1 MRARNLKP
9 SIFKNELLAVADP
22 LYTVIFEGLWCAAD
36 REGRLEDRPAKLHM
50 EINPGRA
57 FDGTDRSIAW
67 LSDNGF
73 ILRYSVNGVRY
84 IQILQFTKHQKPH
97 VNEKPSVIP
106 APESTTKVASEHNQG
121 TKHLALT
128 PDSGLL
134 TPESSLRETR
144 ARVEVSRDD
153 AEDHAEWL
161 TVLEAYPTGAVRSDL
176 IGAERA
182 ARRLVES
189 GDATWQALRDGAG
202 RYAAVCRATDRIV
215 MNPVKFFTDDDKPWS
230 QAWPIPPP
238 KKSFVQQQ
246 QDGMAERFLRGVS

>member
-1 MRARNLKP
+1 
-9 SIFKNELLAVADP
+9 
-22 LYTVIFEGLWCAAD
+22 
-36 REGRLEDRPAKLHM
+36 
-50 EINPGRA
+50 
-57 FDGTDRSIAW
+57 
-67 LSDNGF
+67 
-73 ILRYSVNGVRY
+73 
-84 IQILQFTKHQKPH
+84 
-97 VNEKPSVIP
+97 
-106 APESTTKVASEHNQG
+106 
-121 TKHLALT
+121 LALT